1 MRTEPGSAASNPFT
15 DPVSRRS
22 VRNFAAAVAAVT
34 ALLYALIGVGL
45 LTVVEPGTSDE
56 GDMLA
61 FGLPAA
67 GAFLVG
73 ALLLILFDSR
83 VLWLL
88 GAILQV
94 IVLVGYVAMAGIRTP
109 QFEVWGIIIKAT
121 QLVLLCALAFLVLR
135 SPEESAESDRVA

>member
-1 MRTEPGSAASNPFT
+1 MRTQPSPAGSNPFT

-22 VRNFAAAVAAVT
+22 VRNFAAAVSAVT
-34 ALLYALIGVGL
+34 GLLYALIGVGL
-45 LTVVEPGTSDE
+45 LTVIEPGTSDE

-73 ALLLILFDSR
+73 ALLLILFDNR

-109 QFEVWGIIIKAT
+109 QFEAWGILIKVT
-121 QLVLLCALAFLVLR
+121 QLVLFCALAFLVLR
-135 SPEESAESDRVA
+135 PPEKEAGLSRAA

>member
-1 MRTEPGSAASNPFT
+1 MDTHSNPAGSNPFT
-15 DPVSRRS
+15 DPVSRRT
-22 VRNFAAAVAAVT
+22 VRNFAAAVSAVT
-34 ALLYALIGVGL
+34 ALLYALIGVGV

-73 ALLLILFDSR
+73 SLLLVLFDHR

-109 QFEVWGIIIKAT
+109 QFEVWGILIKVT
-121 QLVLLCALAFLVLR
+121 QLVLFCSLSFLVLR
-135 SPEESAESDRVA
+135 SPEVEAGRSRAA